1 MTKNRLVWIV
11 GITGTVLI
19 LSVQYCI
26 RTIFE
31 SRPSLETIPLLPGIL
46 HLTYLDGRAAFS
58 MFGNVKQL
66 LTLIRIGS
74 ILFIIAVTFFI
85 SWLLSRTGKEMMR
98 TLQVGVG
105 LLLAGAIS
113 NTVEQILFNENA
125 VFIDFRLFRIPVF
138 NVADMFIHLGQV
150 TSVISLVFLGI
161 KFAIKQWRIN

>member
-1 MTKNRLVWIV
+1 
-11 GITGTVLI
+11 
-19 LSVQYCI
+19 
-26 RTIFE
+26 
-31 SRPSLETIPLLPGIL
+31 
-46 HLTYLDGRAAFS
+46 
-58 MFGNVKQL
+58 
-66 LTLIRIGS
+66 
-74 ILFIIAVTFFI
+74 
-85 SWLLSRTGKEMMR
+85 MMR